1 MIAKLLLSFYMRGK
15 GGDKMS
21 GFALIGFIVGLLGV
35 IIANLPD
42 PKGGDIQAAEVGLNP
57 K

>member
-1 MIAKLLLSFYMRGK
+1 MRGK